1 MQILTRL
8 NWAQEKTN
16 AKKFMTLPSPSY
28 HNFIVSIIQLTTHA
42 EWAPPLK
49 MQHDKIDA
57 NGPWGQKFET
67 LTMSSPAVAHMSRLS
82 SSKSGSIPPL
92 PAALATK
99 EECAVRLANPPSCC
113 DAPAAARVAQML
125 LLLEDAAQG
134 ARPASESV
142 VAIAAISLQFG

>member
-1 MQILTRL
+1 
-8 NWAQEKTN
+8 
-16 AKKFMTLPSPSY
+16 
-28 HNFIVSIIQLTTHA
+28 
-42 EWAPPLK
+42 

-57 NGPWGQKFET
+57 NGPRGQKFET

-125 LLLEDAAQG
+125 LLLLEDAAQG